1 MLRIWRGVGSGLL
14 VLALA
19 AAWLAVGAFGGMAQ
33 GRLSQ
38 VQTNDSAAF
47 LPSSAESTRAAEL
60 SSGFTE
66 AESLPVLVVLAPE
79 GGGALDPQALAVVQP
94 VVEDLPGVAIPGA
107 DPAAGDP
114 ATLGDVL
121 TGEPVVVPSED
132 GEALLVPLSLDADA
146 TEQALA
152 DDESVVGGVV
162 QAVRDTLAD
171 ELGATA
177 DSAGEAGLNAWVT
190 GPGGFVA
197 DLTNAFGGIDGVLLL
212 VALGAV
218 LVILVLVYRSPFL
231 PLAVILTAVFALC
244 AAALAVY
251 HLADAGTLTLNGQA
265 QGILSIL
272 VVGASVDYALLIVAR
287 YREELRHV
295 ERPAAAM
302 RRALRRS
309 LEPIAASAG
318 TVVAGLLCLLLS
330 DLASN
335 RSLGPVGA
343 LGIASAFLAAFTLLP
358 LLLLV
363 AGPRSRA
370 LFWPR
375 IPRPH
380 AAAHV
385 AGPED
390 AGPADAPEEPDAA
403 GARAGAHVAAGSA
416 PDPLPATGLWGRLA
430 RWVGRRDRVVWVVTS
445 VVLLGCAAF
454 VPTFQASG
462 TSQADVFLTDVDS
475 VAGEEVLAAHFPA
488 GVVQPAVVVVDAD
501 EADAVVEA
509 ALGVEGVQA
518 AAPYTGAS
526 ATGAPGGAGGAGA
539 GDGAAAGD
547 GSGDGSG
554 DGAQGAAEPA
564 EPVVV
569 DGRVRVD
576 VTTEAAADTTEGVA
590 TVGRLRDAV
599 HEVAPD
605 ALVGGAAAET
615 LDAQDAGTRDLRV
628 IVPVV
633 LVVILLILM
642 LLLRSV
648 LAAVLLMLANV
659 LSFAAALGVAA
670 VVFDHV
676 LDFPGADPA
685 VPLYAFTFLVALGVD
700 YSIFLMTRVREESAR
715 VGTRDGVLRG
725 LAVTGGVITSAGVV
739 LAMTFAALGVIPL
752 LFLAQ
757 LAFIVAFGVLLDTL
771 VVRSLLVPALV
782 HDVGAR
788 TWWPSRLSR
797 SPAGSDAPGAG
808 EDGAR
813 A

>member
-1 MLRIWRGVGSGLL
+1 MLSNGVRGIGRGLV
-14 VLALA
+14 VLALLA
-19 AAWLAVGAFGGMAQ
+19 GWLAVGAFGGMAQ

-47 LPSSAESTRAAEL
+47 LPSSAESTRAAAL
-60 SSGFTE
+60 SAEFTTS
-66 AESLPVLVVLAPE
+66 ESLPVLVVLAAE
-79 GGGALDPQALAVVQP
+79 DGGALDPDALAAVEP
-94 VVEDLPGVAIPGA
+94 VVAALPGAALPGA
-107 DPAAGDP
+107 EPAAGDP
-114 ATLGDVL
+114 GTVGDVL
-121 TGEPVVVPSED
+121 GADPVVVPAED
-132 GEALLVPLSLDADA
+132 GEALLVPLQLDAA
-146 TEQALA
+146 AAEESLA
-152 DDESVVGGVV
+152 DGEGVVGAVV
-162 QAVRDTLAD
+162 EAVRAALET

-177 DSAGEAGLNAWVT
+177 DAAGEAGLRAWVT

-197 DLTNAFGGIDGVLLL
+197 DLSTAFAGIDGVLLL

-251 HLADAGTLTLNGQA
+251 HLADAGALTLNGQA
-265 QGILSIL
+265 QGILAIL

-287 YREELRHV
+287 YREELRAV
-295 ERPAAAM
+295 PSPATAV

-309 LEPIAASAG
+309 LEPITASAG

-343 LGIASAFLAAFTLLP
+343 LGIVAAYLAAFTLLP

-363 AGPRSRA
+363 AGRRSRV

-375 IPRPH
+375 VPRPESGAH
-380 AAAHV
+380 A
-385 AGPED
+385 
-390 AGPADAPEEPDAA
+390 AGPAADSAPPAGAVAA
-403 GARAGAHVAAGSA
+403 GGAPAGHGAHVAPGS
-416 PDPLPATGLWGRLA
+416 DVEPLPATGLWGRLA
-430 RWVGRRDRVVWVVTS
+430 RWVGRRDRVVWAGTA
-445 VVLLGCAAF
+445 VVLLALAAF
-454 VPTFQASG
+454 APTFRASG
-462 TSQADVFLTDVDS
+462 TSQADVFLTEVDA
-475 VAGEEVLAAHFPA
+475 VAGEAVLAEHFPA
-488 GVVQPAVVVVDAD
+488 GTVQPAIVIVEAD
-501 EADAVVEA
+501 QADAVVEA
-509 ALGVEGVQA
+509 SRDVEGVVS
-518 AAPYTGAS
+518 AAPYTGA
-526 ATGAPGGAGGAGA
+526 AAPGAGGPPA
-539 GDGAAAGD
+539 DGAA
-547 GSGDGSG
+547 
-554 DGAQGAAEPA
+554 A

-576 VTTEAAADTTEGVA
+576 VATQDAADTTGGVE
-590 TVGRLRDAV
+590 TVQRLRAAV
-599 HEVAPD
+599 HEAVPG

-648 LAAVLLMLANV
+648 LAAVLLMAANV
-659 LSFAAALGVAA
+659 VSFAAALGVSAL
-670 VVFDHV
+670 VFNHV
-676 LDFPGADPA
+676 LDYPGADPA
-685 VPLYAFTFLVALGVD
+685 VPLYAFTFLIALGVD
-700 YSIFLMTRVREESAR
+700 YSIFLMSRVREESLR
-715 VGTRDGVLRG
+715 SGTRTGVLRG

-739 LAMTFAALGVIPL
+739 LAVTFAALGVIPL

-757 LAFIVAFGVLLDTL
+757 LAFIVALGVLLDTL

-782 HDVGAR
+782 HDVGDR
-788 TWWPSRLSR
+788 VWWPGRLAR
-797 SPAGSDAPGAG
+797 RAPA
-808 EDGAR
+808 AR

>member
-1 MLRIWRGVGSGLL
+1 MLPERGASRIVLSMLRNGVRGIGRGLA
-14 VLALA
+14 VLAVA
-19 AAWLAVGAFGGMAQ
+19 AGWLAVGSLGGMAQ
-33 GRLSQ
+33 GQLSQ
-38 VQTNDSAAF
+38 VQTNDAAAF
-47 LPSSAESTRAAEL
+47 LPSSAESTRAAEA
-60 SSGFTE
+60 SAAFTE
-66 AESLPVLVVLAPE
+66 SESLPVLVVLEAE
-79 GGGALDPQALAVVQP
+79 DGGAMDPSAIATVQP
-94 VVEDLPGVAIPGA
+94 VVDGLADVALPGA

-121 TGEPVVVPSED
+121 TGDPVVVPSED
-132 GEALLVPLSLDADA
+132 GEALLVPLSLDAD
-146 TEQALA
+146 QADASLA
-152 DDESVVGGVV
+152 DDESVVGATV

-177 DSAGEAGLNAWVT
+177 DSSGEAGLRAWVT

-251 HLADAGTLTLNGQA
+251 HLADAGVLTLNGQA

-287 YREELRHV
+287 YREELRSV
-295 ERPAAAM
+295 AAPAAAM

-309 LEPIAASAG
+309 LEPITASAG

-343 LGIASAFLAAFTLLP
+343 LGIAAAYLAAFTLLP
-358 LLLLV
+358 LLLLI
-363 AGPRSRA
+363 AGRRSRA

-375 IPRPH
+375 VPRVAEPGAH
-380 AAAHV
+380 AV
-385 AGPED
+385 
-390 AGPADAPEEPDAA
+390 GPAHDEPA
-403 GARAGAHVAAGSA
+403 GTPVAAGTAAA
-416 PDPLPATGLWGRLA
+416 PAHDHHGAHAPAGHPAPAEGLWGRLA
-430 RWVGRRDRVVWVVTS
+430 RGVGRRDRLVWVLTT

-454 VPTFQASG
+454 LPTFQASG
-462 TSQADVFLTDVDS
+462 TSQADVFLTDVDA
-475 VAGEEVLAAHFPA
+475 VAGEEVLADHFPA
-488 GVVQPAVVVVDAD
+488 GTVQPATVIVAQDQ
-501 EADAVVEA
+501 ADAVVEA
-509 ALGVEGVQA
+509 ALDVDGVVS
-518 AAPYTGAS
+518 AAPYTGAT
-526 ATGAPGGAGGAGA
+526 TGAPT
-539 GDGAAAGD
+539 
-547 GSGDGSG
+547 GSGGP
-554 DGAQGAAEPA
+554 GAEEPA

-569 DGRVRVD
+569 DGEVRVD
-576 VTTEAAADTTEGVA
+576 VATEAAADTTEGVA
-590 TVGRLRDAV
+590 TVERLRDAV

-642 LLLRSV
+642 VLLRSV
-648 LAAVLLMLANV
+648 VAAVLLMLANV

-670 VVFDHV
+670 LVFEHV

-700 YSIFLMTRVREESAR
+700 YSIFLMTRVREESVR
-715 VGTRDGVLRG
+715 LGTREGVLRG

-739 LAMTFAALGVIPL
+739 LAVTFAALGVIPL

-782 HDVGAR
+782 HDVGRR
-788 TWWPSRLSR
+788 TWWPSALARQEE
-797 SPAGSDAPGAG
+797 GAH
-808 EDGAR
+808 R

>member
-1 MLRIWRGVGSGLL
+1 MLPDRRASRIVLSMLSNGVRGIGRGLVVL
-14 VLALA
+14 VVLAG
-19 AAWLAVGAFGGMAQ
+19 WLAVGAFGGMAQ
-33 GRLSQ
+33 GQLSQ

-60 SSGFTE
+60 SAGFTE
-66 AESLPVLVVLAPE
+66 NEALPVLVVLE
-79 GGGALDPQALAVVQP
+79 GEDGQALGADALAAVQP
-94 VVEDLPGVAIPGA
+94 VVDGLADVAIPGA

-114 ATLGDVL
+114 ATIGDVL
-121 TGEPVVVPSED
+121 TGEAVVVPSED
-132 GEALLVPLSLDADA
+132 GEALLVPLSLDAQAADA
-146 TEQALA
+146 SLA
-152 DDESVVGGVV
+152 DDESVVGAVV

-177 DSAGEAGLNAWVT
+177 DSAGEAGLRAWVT

-231 PLAVILTAVFALC
+231 PFAVILTAVFALC

-265 QGILSIL
+265 QGILAIL

-287 YREELRHV
+287 YREELRV
-295 ERPAAAM
+295 VDSPTTAM

-309 LEPIAASAG
+309 LEPITASAG

-343 LGIASAFLAAFTLLP
+343 IGIAAAYLAAFTLLP

-363 AGPRSRA
+363 AGTRSRV

-375 IPRPH
+375 IPRPEHGAH
-380 AAAHV
+380 AA
-385 AGPED
+385 GPV
-390 AGPADAPEEPDAA
+390 DAA
-403 GARAGAHVAAGSA
+403 EGTTTVPAAPAHHGAHVVPGSDV
-416 PDPLPATGLWGRLA
+416 DPLPAAGLWGRLA
-430 RWVGRRDRVVWVVTS
+430 RGVGRRDRVVWIGTT
-445 VVLLGCAAF
+445 VVLLAFAAF

-462 TSQADVFLTDVDS
+462 TSQADVFLTDVDA
-475 VAGEEVLAAHFPA
+475 VAGETVLADHFPA
-488 GVVQPAVVVVDAD
+488 GTVQPATVVVDESDAQ
-501 EADAVVEA
+501 AVVDA
-509 ALGVEGVQA
+509 AQGVDGVVS
-518 AAPYTGAS
+518 AAPYTGAQS
-526 ATGAPGGAGGAGA
+526 GAPGA
-539 GDGAAAGD
+539 
-547 GSGDGSG
+547 
-554 DGAQGAAEPA
+554 GAAEADA

-569 DGRVRVD
+569 DGMVRVD
-576 VTTEAAADTTEGVA
+576 VATEAAADTTEGVA
-590 TVGRLRDAV
+590 TVERLRTAV
-599 HEVAPD
+599 HEAVPD

-642 LLLRSV
+642 VLLRSV

-670 VVFDHV
+670 LVFEHV
-676 LDFPGADPA
+676 LDYPGADPA
-685 VPLYAFTFLVALGVD
+685 VPLYAFTFLIALGVD
-700 YSIFLMTRVREESAR
+700 YSIFLMSRVREESL
-715 VGTRDGVLRG
+715 VSGTRTGVLRG

-739 LAMTFAALGVIPL
+739 LAVTFAALGVIPL

-782 HDVGAR
+782 HDIGDRV
-788 TWWPSRLSR
+788 WWPNRLAR
-797 SPAGSDAPGAG
+797 GGAG
-808 EDGAR
+808 TAGADEREVAPR